1 MLKRNQWPS
10 SFGRLWRLIS
20 LGNPW
25 GRASQLLTGGGIAGT
40 IGTPHSYAFSDGCFV
55 AAA

>member
-10 SFGRLWRLIS
+10 SFLRLLGPIPK
-20 LGNPW
+20 GNPW
-25 GRASQLLTGGGIAGT
+25 GRASQLLAGGGIAGN